1 MGTATL
7 VATAKG
13 ASSNTYATLA
23 QADQY
28 HDNRVASGTTWSGSS
43 DNEKTRAL
51 LWATE
56 LMESLWD
63 WNGGVTTTTQVL
75 AWPRSGLWNRNGYA
89 LDPDTMPQE
98 IIDAQSEFARQ
109 LLVSRRADDNPTE
122 QESLEELK
130 AGPITLKF
138 SGSGTYNK
146 IVPDAVYHLI
156 PQDWGKP
163 RGRKMST
170 LAAVRA

>member
-51 LWATE
+51 LWAT
-56 LMESLWD
+56 SLLEALYD
-63 WNGGVTTTTQVL
+63 WNGAVTNTTQVL
-75 AWPRSGLWNRNGYA
+75 AWPRSGLWDRNNNA
-89 LDPDTMPQE
+89 LDADTIPQPL
-98 IIDAQSEFARQ
+98 INAQSEFARQ

-122 QESLEELK
+122 AESLSELK

-138 SGSGTYNK
+138 DDSGTYNK
-146 IVPDAVYHLI
+146 IIPDAVFHLI
-156 PQDWGKP
+156 PYDWGTP
-163 RGRKMST
+163 RGRKRST
-170 LAAVRA
+170 IGAVRA

>member
-1 MGTATL
+1 MGTSAID
-7 VATAKG
+7 ATAKG
-13 ASSNTYATLA
+13 ATSNSYATLA

-28 HDNRVASGTTWSGSS
+28 HDNRVASGTTWGGSS
-43 DNEKTRAL
+43 ENEKIRAL

-63 WNGGVTTTTQVL
+63 WNGAVTNTTQVL
-75 AWPRSGLWNRNGYA
+75 AWPRSGLWDRNNNA
-89 LDPDTMPQE
+89 LDEDTLPQPV
-98 IIDAQSEFARQ
+98 IDAQSEFARQ

-138 SGSGTYNK
+138 SESGTYNK
-146 IVPDAVYHLI
+146 IVPDAVFHLI
-156 PQDWGKP
+156 PEDWGTP

-170 LAAVRA
+170 LGAVRA